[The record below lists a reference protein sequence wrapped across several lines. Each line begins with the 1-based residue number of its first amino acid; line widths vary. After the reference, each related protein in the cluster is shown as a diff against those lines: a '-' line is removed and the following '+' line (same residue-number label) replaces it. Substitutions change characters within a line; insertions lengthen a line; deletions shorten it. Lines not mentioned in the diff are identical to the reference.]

1 MTIDEIK
8 AAVDAGKPVHW
19 ANEGYRVHRDGLG
32 QYLVIFVRNGCT
44 IGLTDRSGR
53 HLNGAESD
61 FFISEPDHGA
71 AAEKGREVREAT
83 SDTPSGARSGWR

>member
-32 QYLVIFVRNGCT
+32 QYLVTFALNGST

-53 HLNGAESD
+53 HLNGAETD
-61 FFISEPDHGA
+61 FFISEPDHVA
-71 AAEKGREVREAT
+71 AARQGREVREAT
-83 SDTPSGARSGWR
+83 SDTPSGVGQG